1 MVVAVPLGKETA
13 MRRLV
18 LFTFVLLLAAAPSA
32 LASRRPSHHTRVQL
46 NAAVRASDEVP
57 PPIQHGRFHL
67 RGARVSTRGPWA
79 KATVIPNGRLARRLD
94 AVLAIFRRHGDRWR
108 LASLGTAEVGCGH
121 PRLSVRVRR
130 DLRLACPVAHGTQ
143 AAANAPSRP

>member
-1 MVVAVPLGKETA
+1 

-18 LFTFVLLLAAAPSA
+18 LFAFVLLLAAAPPA
-32 LASRRPSHHTRVQL
+32 LASRRPSHYTRVQL
-46 NAAVRASDEVP
+46 NLAVRASGHVP

-67 RGARVSTRGPWA
+67 RGVRVSTRGPWA
-79 KATVIPNGRLARRLD
+79 KATVIPNGKLARRLD
-94 AVLAIFRRHGDRWR
+94 AVLAIFRRHGDRWH

-121 PRLSVRVRR
+121 PRLSARVRR

-143 AAANAPSRP
+143 AAASAPGNGWAS